1 MARKEKRML
10 DAGDE
15 QAVIALH
22 RSGMDVEQICRTLN
36 VVAGCVRYAILQ
48 HNQRVGGDIS
58 DILQKIDIGHTPVNL
73 AGDNWMITCDWHVP
87 QTDWALVERMVA
99 VAKKH
104 NVRRMVIA
112 GDFFDQGQFS
122 RYASVIPPT
131 PWSVERDA
139 AHLIMDWLL
148 GNFDEIVITM
158 GNHDRR
164 LIKWAD
170 AALDIKDVWGD
181 IVTDRRVHVTQYGWC
196 TITTSRTRD
205 DGRPIV
211 WRATHPKNYSQIR
224 GKVGGD
230 IADMYDMSVISGHEH
245 HTALTKSRSG
255 RHWAMSLGGLY
266 DSAKISYAVLD
277 DGLSTRMAPSF
288 GMLLDGYPYLFAD
301 GLTDWA
307 KWGC

>member
-1 MARKEKRML
+1 MSKRQKRML

-266 DSAKISYAVLD
+266 DPAKISYAVLD

-301 GLTDWA
+301 GLTDWG